1 MKHWVFIYKYI
12 ERKKKNTIVISENSH
27 SNAQSA
33 AQTHIC
39 LRPLWM
45 LMLKKEDRAAA
56 QSHRSMA
63 IKLKDEQKNPKDFFL
78 TSTGVICTKSTRL
91 VEISLFV
98 VDKRLFR
105 NAVNIMMHFN

>member
-1 MKHWVFIYKYI
+1 MKIKGLNETLGVYLYI
-12 ERKKKNTIVISENSH
+12 LRKKKNTIVISENSH

-63 IKLKDEQKNPKDFFL
+63 IKLKDEQKNPKDFF
-78 TSTGVICTKSTRL
+78 
-91 VEISLFV
+91 F
-98 VDKRLFR
+98 
-105 NAVNIMMHFN
+105 NIDWCHLHKIYAFG